1 MWRSFLILT
10 AALCGSFSC
19 TPMLLLAPPPPWVVE
34 AEAEVRRSRHAFFD
48 RASELV
54 VTLDDQ
60 VSDAPTIALALSNA
74 CASEYDAYAQA
85 RSVLTGPTGRQRESK
100 RRALDRPKEKIRV
113 SLPIVLAHRAGK
125 PLKRRDY
132 PG

>member
-1 MWRSFLILT
+1 MWRMTLVVT

-19 TPMLLLAPPPPWVVE
+19 TPTLLLTPPPLWVVE
-34 AEAEVRRSRHAFFD
+34 GEAEVRRTRRAFFD

-54 VTLDDQ
+54 STLDDQ
-60 VSDAPTIALALSNA
+60 VSDAPTLALALTNA
-74 CASEYDAYAQA
+74 CAPEYDAYAQA
-85 RSVLTGPTGRQRESK
+85 GSVLTGPTDRQREDK
-100 RRALDRPKEKIRV
+100 RRVLGRPKEKIRA
-113 SLPIVLAHRAGK
+113 SLPIVLAHRAGT

>member
-1 MWRSFLILT
+1 MWRKTLVVT
-10 AALCGSFSC
+10 AGLCGSFSC
-19 TPMLLLAPPPPWVVE
+19 RALFFYSPPPPWVTE
-34 AEAEVRRSRHAFFD
+34 AEAEVRRTRHAFFD

-54 VTLDDQ
+54 ATLDDQ
-60 VSDAPTIALALSNA
+60 VSDAPSLALALSNA
-74 CASEYDAYAQA
+74 CAPEYDAYAKA
-85 RSVLTGPTGRQRESK
+85 RSVLGATDRQRESK
-100 RRALDRPKEKIRV
+100 RRDLDRPKEKIRA

>member
-1 MWRSFLILT
+1 MWRRTLVVT

-19 TPMLLLAPPPPWVVE
+19 TPLLLLAPPPPWVVE
-34 AEAEVRRSRHAFFD
+34 AEAEVSRTRRAFFD

-54 VTLDDQ
+54 ATLDDQ
-60 VSDAPTIALALSNA
+60 VSDAATLALTLTNA
-74 CASEYDAYAQA
+74 CRPEYDAYAQA
-85 RSVLTGPTGRQRESK
+85 RSVLTGPTDKRRESK
-100 RRALDRPKEKIRV
+100 RWALDRPKEKIRA

>member
-1 MWRSFLILT
+1 MWRRTLVVT

-19 TPMLLLAPPPPWVVE
+19 TPLLLVAPPPLWAVE
-34 AEAEVRRSRHAFFD
+34 AEAEVRRTRHAFFD
-48 RASELV
+48 RASLLV
-54 VTLDDQ
+54 ATLDDQ
-60 VSDAPTIALALSNA
+60 VSDAPTFALALANA
-74 CASEYDAYAQA
+74 CAPEYDAYAQA
-85 RSVLTGPTGRQRESK
+85 WSVLTGPTDRQREDK
-100 RRALDRPKEKIRV
+100 RRVLDRPKEKIRV